1 MSPGGSNSD
10 LKVSVTN
17 YDIYLIIDSADL
29 TMVSKLFPLI
39 TIACWSTSACLH
51 WSSNSHC
58 PSFFHLL
65 YFLKD
70 AGYMRMVI
78 FMQVLVQFL
87 EDLVSNLLCCP
98 LLLVILLSLS
108 VCLFNTYLL
117 NTHVSMIF
125 FFFQNTAVF
134 CQSFGISHIPS
145 FTRFM
150 LLPASVYRWLSFVHH
165 EKCDIHSCS
174 GLEHSPLT
182 PRWPVR
188 SSSPR

>member
-29 TMVSKLFPLI
+29 TMVSKHFPLI

-70 AGYMRMVI
+70 VGYMRMVI
-78 FMQVLVQFL
+78 FMQVLVQFI
-87 EDLVSNLLCCP
+87 EDLVSSLLCCP
-98 LLLVILLSLS
+98 LLLVTLLSLL

-117 NTHVSMIF
+117 NTHVSVIF
-125 FFFQNTAVF
+125 FFSKILLCSVSLLESHTYRRLLDLRCFQQVSIGGSLLCITKSAISTPALVLNTA
-134 CQSFGISHIPS
+134 
-145 FTRFM
+145 R
-150 LLPASVYRWLSFVHH
+150 
-165 EKCDIHSCS
+165 
-174 GLEHSPLT
+174 
-182 PRWPVR
+182 
-188 SSSPR
+188 